1 MEGKLRLKAARYFQA
16 WSRLLDASSTLI
28 YHDEEESKRLGK
40 EADKLS
46 DKFFQALSLTT
57 VNIEGLKDW
66 YRESLGQ
73 ELR

>member
-40 EADKLS
+40 EADK
-46 DKFFQALSLTT
+46 FFQALSLTT